1 MFRDFLDV
9 SETTWAMVEQSWV
22 DTNRA
27 CDEFMAE
34 LRAEQPEQRG
44 QSMVLRYE
52 DFLRDPAGATRGV
65 CEALLGVEWAEGMAN
80 PYETSAI
87 QSFEAAESKST
98 TDQKLSSEQL
108 KFDRPQSR
116 TGSHYLTGGT
126 MSDMGFLRRDR
137 GAMRSTATW
146 SS

>member
-1 MFRDFLDV
+1 
-9 SETTWAMVEQSWV
+9 
-22 DTNRA
+22 
-27 CDEFMAE
+27 
-34 LRAEQPEQRG
+34 
-44 QSMVLRYE
+44 
-52 DFLRDPAGATRGV
+52 
-65 CEALLGVEWAEGMAN
+65 MAN

-126 MSDMGFLRRDR
+126 MSEVRGGHRPSTDR
-137 GAMRSTATW
+137 PKAHVLKVRYW
-146 SS
+146 KPI